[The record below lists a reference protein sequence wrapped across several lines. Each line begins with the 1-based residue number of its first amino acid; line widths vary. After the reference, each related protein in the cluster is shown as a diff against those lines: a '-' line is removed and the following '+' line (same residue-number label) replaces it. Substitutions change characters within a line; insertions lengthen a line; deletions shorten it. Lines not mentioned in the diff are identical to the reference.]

1 MPRFD
6 TLPVATLAN
15 GHRLELPVHEVR
27 GAQDGPTL
35 GITAAIHGD
44 EPLGTEVIRRVL
56 AELDP
61 AAIRGTVLAMPVVN
75 PYAYQSNT
83 RNTPLDMSNLNRVF
97 PGDVD
102 GMLSEQLAHVVCERF
117 LPRLDCLVDL
127 HSGGT
132 YPTVDYVYIHDEGAE
147 LSYAFGQEL
156 LYRGTS
162 YPGSLGQVARDRGI
176 PCIVSELG
184 GGQHRDEHFIARG
197 VRGVLNIMRSLG
209 MIDGAV
215 ERPPRQLVMSELANI
230 RPHQGG
236 MLVSELSVEQL
247 GTAIPKGTVL
257 GRVLSPYTFEELEVI
272 EAPFEP
278 SLVVLIRAGTT
289 RIDPGEYT
297 YMMGNGATAEEVAP
311 GT

>member
-1 MPRFD
+1 MPRLD
-6 TLPVATLAN
+6 MLPVATLAN
-15 GHRLELPVHEVR
+15 GHRLELAVHEVR
-27 GAQDGPTL
+27 GAEAGPTL

-44 EPLGTEVIRRVL
+44 EPLGVEVVRRVL
-56 AELDP
+56 ADLDP
-61 AAIRGTVLAMPVVN
+61 AAMRGTVVAMPVVN

-97 PGDVD
+97 PGDPD
-102 GMLSEQLAHVVCERF
+102 GMLSEQLAHVVCTEF
-117 LPRLDCLVDL
+117 LPRCDYLVDL

-132 YPTVDYVYIHDEGAE
+132 HPCVDYVYIHDEGSE

-176 PCIVSELG
+176 PCVVSELG
-184 GGQHRDEHFIARG
+184 GGQHRDDYFIERG
-197 VRGVLNIMRSLG
+197 HRGIKNVMRSLG
-209 MIDGAV
+209 MIEGAV

-236 MLVSELSVEQL
+236 MLVSELTVEQL
-247 GTAIPKGTVL
+247 GSTIPQGTVL
-257 GRVLSPYTFEELEVI
+257 GKVVSPYTFQTLEVI

-278 SLVVLIRAGTT
+278 SLVVLIRQGTT
-289 RIDPGEYT
+289 RIDPGDYT
-297 YMMGNGATAEEVAP
+297 YMMGNGATAETVAP
-311 GT
+311 D